1 MNRLTP
7 TAFVTVAAFALGAA
21 SAHAG
26 PCTEEIAKFEDT
38 VSRRAAANPGA
49 GPTARQSVGAQL
61 SRQPTPSSVAQA
73 EQHAQST
80 FAATLARAKTL
91 DAEGN
96 AECMQALNEARLRFN
111 AQ

>member
-7 TAFVTVAAFALGAA
+7 TALITGAALALGAT

-26 PCTEEIAKFEDT
+26 PCTEEIAKFEDA

-61 SRQPTPSSVAQA
+61 GRQPTPSSVAQA
-73 EQHAQST
+73 EERAQST
-80 FAATLARAKTL
+80 FAATLERAKAL

-96 AECMQALNEARLRFN
+96 AECTQALAEAKLRFN